1 METIVK
7 KGDAR
12 PRIML
17 NGDKSCLFC
26 SKVFSDYS
34 NCRKHM
40 LRHGQKKGNE
50 CEICHQLFQG
60 RQLMLQHM
68 MFEHKDQ
75 KYEYKCDICDLVF
88 MDMDKLHEHTSELHQ
103 IEIQCVI
110 CYENFLTNE
119 DLTRHMADHVNNKT
133 ALVCDLCGKY
143 YRSRYNL
150 NVHMKSHTG
159 EKPFECSHCDQAF
172 ARRMYLFRHIET
184 KHTAHM
190 PYHCALCDV
199 SFKTILQLRNH
210 VKRKVHQQNQ
220 NNENPKNETLDK
232 NYVCPHC
239 SKTFA
244 QQTYLTIH
252 LRTHSTKKKYFCPIC
267 SRGFAQVGN
276 MRLHIQRIHKPKIH
290 PKLIKNREV
299 FTCDVCQEEFYTK
312 RSLCHHQTKRH
323 KPKPDLNCK
332 ICHKTFSD
340 QPRLRM
346 HELTHDKDASI
357 KCKSCNKT
365 FFSTSNLS
373 RHHKTCAFF
382 LQGVQFSESSS
393 TVVKEEIVTEE
404 IVTSNGN
411 QVIEDEQLKDV
422 LSCVIKIEPA
432 PDHEYVE
439 IPQQD
444 NNIAQQINLDDY
456 TETEESYNYAEPTDE
471 NENQNQEVIFKED
484 YEDVIDERETA
495 ISYSLTNQSDHQIHN
510 LNEMIQSEQFK
521 QNITSIILFD
531 PATQESLPG
540 SESTES
546 AINNLTY
553 DTLTENNYSENI
565 QSGLTIEN
573 SHDESVQSHIT
584 EEYDHGG
591 NIQPDLT
598 IVNNQSESVQSDL
611 TIANNHDED
620 IQSDLTIENNQE
632 EDIQSDL
639 PLENNQG
646 EDIQSDLPLEN
657 NQGEDIQSDL
667 PLENNRAEDIQSD
680 LPLENNQGE
689 DIQSDLPLENNQGE
703 DIQSDLPLEN
713 NRAEDIQSDLPLEN
727 NQEEDIQSDLPL
739 ENSHDEDIQSD
750 LTIENNQIEDIQSD
764 LTKDDNH
771 AEYIQSDLTTNNS
784 CVENRQ
790 SQQVELN
797 DVISINDFEGLKVVP
812 EMDDWSN
819 NAHQIIVYK
828 MDDNIVEIS
837 YVYQQTPNEPIVEEE
852 VTTTILESNGEHNVT
867 METDIQQ
874 NAEIASSDV
883 ISALVDQSTHA
894 VPIDIVEVK
903 DQLAIND
910 PGVKTNFRKGKAT
923 KRSRKL
929 SSGRHVCT
937 ACGKE
942 FANKSNLNHHERRH
956 DQNKSNECS
965 ICKRL
970 FQGRQQVFQHKILEH
985 GLKPTY
991 FSCNICQSEVT
1002 TEDELRQHQT
1012 DVHAE
1017 EYPYE
1022 CPKCFRRYQN
1032 SEEYNLHVS
1041 FHAKPYKCQMCD
1053 KGYDTQNSLSTHLR
1067 FHEENKKYQCDVCG
1081 KSFGASC
1088 HLKAHSFTHHDQ
1100 KPFTCQTCGRGYK
1113 RSKDL
1118 EKHMKTHERATKSAG
1133 KSKTKKTDKL
1143 YKCSV
1148 CNKIF
1153 NQQTYLTVHMRTHTR
1168 EHPYFC
1174 PICGKTFVQNGNMQ
1188 KHVRAHSK
1196 PKKPTDWLKC
1206 DECVEVFRSMA
1217 ELNKHKK
1224 FQHSDGCST
1233 FICQTCFKVF
1243 NTSRSLDLHMASHED
1258 FENVECEVCHKYFRN
1273 KLALEKHKL
1282 VHVGPGVR
1290 CPICNIKCCG
1300 DQVLKGHIER
1310 QHNPEND
1317 FECSVCQ
1324 RRYPNQDKLDMHLK
1338 THRNKPHK
1346 CTICDKSY
1354 YDPKTLKEHI
1364 EMHGAKREYQCD
1376 VCSKMFIN
1384 RSRLRRHVKIHIR
1397 KNEIINDRA
1406 ELNGFGNVHKSKPF
1420 SPMVHKSTNK
1430 PSIKIFI
1437 SSDSFECVDCKQTFM
1452 DNQSFLEHVKLHKL
1466 AKPTPLDP

>member
-7 KGDAR
+7 KGDER

-17 NGDKSCLFC
+17 NGDKICLFC

-68 MFEHKDQ
+68 MFEHGDQ

-88 MDMDKLHEHTSELHQ
+88 TDINKLHEHTSELHQ
-103 IEIQCVI
+103 IDIQCVI

-119 DLTRHMADHVNNKT
+119 DLTRHMTDHVNNKT
-133 ALVCDLCGKY
+133 ALACKVCGKY

-150 NVHMKSHTG
+150 NVHMKSHSG

-252 LRTHSTKKKYFCPIC
+252 LRTHSTQKKYFCPIC
-267 SRGFAQVGN
+267 SHGFAQVGN
-276 MRLHIQRIHKPKIH
+276 MRLHIKRIHNPKIH

-312 RSLCHHQTKRH
+312 RSLCYHQTKRH
-323 KPKPDLNCK
+323 KPKPDLACK
-332 ICHKTFSD
+332 ICQKIFSD
-340 QPRLRM
+340 KPRLRM

-357 KCKSCNKT
+357 KCESCRKT
-365 FFSTSNLS
+365 FYSSSNLN

-382 LQGVQFSESSS
+382 LQGVQFPDSSS

-411 QVIEDEQLKDV
+411 QEIEDEQLKDV

-432 PDHEYVE
+432 TDHEYVE
-439 IPQQD
+439 IPQQVD
-444 NNIAQQINLDDY
+444 NNSTQQINLED
-456 TETEESYNYAEPTDE
+456 YAEDNYSYAESTNG
-471 NENQNQEVIFKED
+471 NENQNPKVILR
-484 YEDVIDERETA
+484 EDVIDERETT

-510 LNEMIQSEQFK
+510 LNEMIQSEQFE
-521 QNITSIILFD
+521 QNIISIIQFD
-531 PATQESLPG
+531 PSTQESLPS

-546 AINNLTY
+546 EINNLKF
-553 DTLTENNYSENI
+553 DSLTENNHSESI
-565 QSGLTIEN
+565 QSGLAIEN
-573 SHDESVQSHIT
+573 ICNESVQSDIT
-584 EEYDHGG
+584 VEHDHGG

-598 IVNNQSESVQSDL
+598 IVNNQEESVQSDL
-611 TIANNHDED
+611 TIADTCNHDKDIESDLTTEHNEDED
-620 IQSDLTIENNQE
+620 IQSDLTIENNQ
-632 EDIQSDL
+632 
-639 PLENNQG
+639 G
-646 EDIQSDLPLEN
+646 EDIQSDLTIEN
-657 NQGEDIQSDL
+657 NQG
-667 PLENNRAEDIQSD
+667 
-680 LPLENNQGE
+680 
-689 DIQSDLPLENNQGE
+689 
-703 DIQSDLPLEN
+703 
-713 NRAEDIQSDLPLEN
+713 
-727 NQEEDIQSDLPL
+727 
-739 ENSHDEDIQSD
+739 EDIQSD

-764 LTKDDNH
+764 LTIENNQVEDIQSDLTVENNQVEDIQSVDNH
-771 AEYIQSDLTTNNS
+771 IEYIQSDLTIDNS
-784 CVENRQ
+784 CVENIQ

-812 EMDDWSN
+812 DTDGSN
-819 NAHQIIVYK
+819 NAHHIIVYK

-837 YVYQQTPNEPIVEEE
+837 YVYDQQTPNEPIVEEE
-852 VTTTILESNGEHNVT
+852 VTTTILESNEENTVT

-874 NAEIASSDV
+874 NAEITSTDV

-894 VPIDIVEVK
+894 VPMDTVEVK
-903 DQLAIND
+903 GHLESND
-910 PGVKTNFRKGKAT
+910 PEMKSIFRKGKAT
-923 KRSRKL
+923 RRSRKL

-970 FQGRQQVFQHKILEH
+970 FQGRQQVFQHKIMEH

-1022 CPKCFRRYQN
+1022 CPKCFRRYQD
-1032 SEEYNLHVS
+1032 SEEYDLHVL
-1041 FHAKPYKCQMCD
+1041 FHAKPYTCQICD

-1067 FHEENKKYQCDVCG
+1067 FHEESKKYQCDVCG
-1081 KSFGASC
+1081 KSFRASC
-1088 HLKAHSFTHHDQ
+1088 HLKVHSFTHKDQ
-1100 KPFTCQTCGRGYK
+1100 KPFTCQTCGRGYV
-1113 RSKDL
+1113 RIKDL
-1118 EKHMKTHERATKSAG
+1118 ENHTKTHERATKNIG
-1133 KSKTKKTDKL
+1133 KLKTKKTDKI

-1148 CNKIF
+1148 CNKTF

-1188 KHVRAHSK
+1188 KHVRSHSK

-1206 DECVEVFRSMA
+1206 DECVEVFRSVA

-1224 FQHSDGCST
+1224 FHHSVGCTT
-1233 FICQTCFKVF
+1233 FICQRCFKVF
-1243 NTSRSLDLHMASHED
+1243 NTSRALDLHMASHED

-1317 FECSVCQ
+1317 FECGVCQ

-1384 RSRLRRHVKIHIR
+1384 RSRLRRHIKIHIR

-1406 ELNGFGNVHKSKPF
+1406 ELNGFGNVQQSTTF
-1420 SPMVHKSTNK
+1420 SPAVDKSTNK

-1437 SSDSFECVDCKQTFM
+1437 SSNSFECVDCKQTFM
-1452 DNQSFLEHVKLHKL
+1452 DNQSFLDHVNSHKL
-1466 AKPTPLDP
+1466 LENVQS